1 MRDLCRA
8 AADPLIHQDAVTF
21 SLSGHLFWVPRRDR
35 EDRSASGAQHP
46 IITWVTDHFN
56 LIPVYQLSVIFLNY
70 RCVCRKR
77 LKEIRRFVVPHPSW
91 RSTLHVIST
100 TVWVKPPRFTKFW
113 CSTAFLLDCVMFRL
127 WRLFEWR
134 VSLSVLPKPRSWTTL
149 WHINMCFNGFSL
161 STPCI
166 MKLGQMLPQ
175 ASHSDALSD
184 FLPPFIQEQTIQ

>member
-21 SLSGHLFWVPRRDR
+21 SLSGRFFWGPMRDR
-35 EDRSASGAQHP
+35 EDTSASGEQEP
-46 IITWVTDHFN
+46 IIRRVTDHFN

-70 RCVCRKR
+70 WCACRKR
-77 LKEIRRFVVPHPSW
+77 IKEIRRFAVPLPPGALLCTSFPW
-91 RSTLHVIST
+91 QSESNLPDVLMFVCVLVGRFDFWGCSRGEES
-100 TVWVKPPRFTKFW
+100 VW
-113 CSTAFLLDCVMFRL
+113 
-127 WRLFEWR
+127 
-134 VSLSVLPKPRSWTTL
+134 PKPRSWTTL
-149 WHINMCFNGFSL
+149 WHIHLCFNGFSP

>member
-21 SLSGHLFWVPRRDR
+21 SLSGHLFRVPRRDR

-77 LKEIRRFVVPHPSW
+77 LKEIRRFVVP
-91 RSTLHVIST
+91 L
-100 TVWVKPPRFTKFW
+100 PPGGLLCTSFPRQLE
-113 CSTAFLLDCVMFRL
+113 SNLPDSQSSDVRLLDCVMFRH